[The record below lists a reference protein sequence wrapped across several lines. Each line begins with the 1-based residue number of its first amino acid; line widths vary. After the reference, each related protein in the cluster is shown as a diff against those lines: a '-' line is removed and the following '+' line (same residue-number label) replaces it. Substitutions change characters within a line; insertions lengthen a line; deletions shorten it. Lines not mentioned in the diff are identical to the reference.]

1 MSISERL
8 KNIFVGNKEL
18 LRPNEI
24 PSIAVYGETLP
35 ETWETAVVAV
45 NEFGS
50 RIPTEYDQE
59 VDPESRDATVMLT
72 ILNPLKEPRIHKAL
86 PCGYDD
92 LEVYTQE
99 VVEGVHDNWVNEH
112 GWSYS
117 YHDRITNWPGIGSWE
132 KIGGNL
138 GRHFDLPFLNQIDE
152 LVNKLAEAPHSR
164 RAQAIMWVPFIDAEH
179 HEPPCLQRIWCRVI
193 KSENEKYLLQ
203 MNTHWRSRDAF
214 KAAFMNIYAIT
225 TLQETIANRIS
236 EISGK
241 DIGVGRY
248 VDISDSFHIYGSYI
262 RKGEID
268 RFMQNII
275 NKPFESRTVRSDNP
289 LVQKEFARGK
299 EKLTKEKN
307 AGN

>member
-1 MSISERL
+1 MSVNERL
-8 KNIFVGNKEL
+8 KNVFVGNKEL

-35 ETWETAVVAV
+35 EAWETAVVAV

-59 VDPESRDATVMLT
+59 VDPESRDATVILT
-72 ILNPLKEPRIHKAL
+72 ISNPLKEPRIHKAL

-92 LEVYTQE
+92 LEIYTRE
-99 VVEGVHDNWVNEH
+99 VVDGVHDCWVKER

-117 YHDRITNWPGIGSWE
+117 YHDRMTNWPGIGSWE

-164 RAQAIMWVPFIDAEH
+164 RAQAITWVPFIDVEH
-179 HEPPCLQRIWCRVI
+179 HEPPCLQRIWCRVVR
-193 KSENEKYLLQ
+193 SDGDKYLLE

-214 KAAFMNIYAIT
+214 KAALMNIYAIT

-236 EISGK
+236 AVSGK

-268 RFMQNII
+268 KFMQNIK
-275 NKPFESRTVRSDNP
+275 NKPFENRVIRSDNP
-289 LVQKEFARGK
+289 LVQKEFVRGR
-299 EKLTKEKN
+299 EKLAKEKN